1 MREPTD
7 IEKEFENNVIWTLKE
22 IKKEFL
28 ATPDDEYVHFDYQH
42 VEGAPPVEDQRR
54 AVYFLKKEHAL
65 NIHRKLYPLGSMLD
79 MVAEMQG
86 IKPIGYYL
94 EILQPKFDE
103 VFSKYFDGK
112 GPYFVFEKVDKG
124 RGILHFA
131 GAEIE
136 VSKGGKETY
145 PLQLLLT
152 LQKDLEKYWFV
163 DEVLTDWGYSDVE
176 QERLPKNRVY
186 HAAQKVNDVVAQAVQ
201 VKDLIEHN
209 TEKFRINPLYLK
221 SS

>member
-28 ATPDDEYVHFDYQH
+28 ATPVDAYVRFEYQRS
-42 VEGAPPVEDQRR
+42 EGAPSVEDQRR
-54 AVYFLKKEHAL
+54 AIYFLKNEKAVK
-65 NIHRKLYPLGSMLD
+65 IDRKIYPFSFMLD
-79 MVAEMQG
+79 MAAEMQG

-94 EILQPKFDE
+94 EIQQPKFDE
-103 VFSKYFDGK
+103 IFLTHFDGK
-112 GPYFVFEKVDKG
+112 GPYFVFEKVDKE
-124 RGILHFA
+124 RGVLYFA
-131 GAEIE
+131 STEIE

-152 LQKDLEKYWFV
+152 LQKDAGKQWFT
-163 DEVLTDWGYSDVE
+163 DEVLTDWGYSDEE
-176 QERLPKNRVY
+176 QARLPKNRVY
-186 HAAQKVNDVVAQAVQ
+186 HAAQKVNGIVAQAVQ
-201 VKDLIEHN
+201 VKDFIEHS